1 MLDVLRTGAQTW
13 VAKLLMLILVASFG
27 VWGISGSLLS
37 NLGGGNAV
45 IKVGDVKVGPNEFR
59 LAYNRD
65 LAMMS
70 QQLGTRL
77 TSEQAK
83 AFGIEGRVYSQLAA
97 GAALDQLADNMDLG
111 VSKDQLAQF
120 IASDQAFHDASGN
133 FDRQTFNAVLQ
144 NAGMSEK
151 DYITSRS
158 RAATRSQLIDSI
170 GGGFKPPVTLVEAIL
185 EHQNEK
191 RDIAYLLITKDLVDP
206 VKAPSD
212 DALKAYFEKNK
223 AAYAAPEYRKLTYAT
238 LTPKDIADP
247 SAVSETEARAYY
259 DSHKNLYGTPEKRTI
274 DQLVFSDKKAADAA
288 AQKLKSGTSFDE
300 LVKAQGKAPA
310 DARLGTYAKADLPE
324 QNLAD
329 AAFAVKEAGGTTGVV
344 DGSFGPVILRVSEI
358 KPASV
363 KPFDEVKGQIREDL
377 ALQKAGDR
385 LLDVHDAYEDARA
398 GGATLQEAAKKEGM
412 KSVVIDAVDRNGQ
425 TPDGKALKTLPES
438 QELLKAA
445 FEGDQGVEIPSINLG
460 SDGYLWVEV
469 LDTMPAH
476 DRKLEEVHDKVV
488 ADWNAAQVSAEIEK
502 KAADIKKAID
512 GGKSLE
518 QVASELGISV
528 ETKSGIKRSDSD
540 PVVGEAA
547 VQTAFSGPKGLVTV
561 AASGSGDDKLVLKVT
576 GVTPTATSGYD
587 ALEPRQV
594 EALAGQTTNDI
605 FSQMVAMLQ
614 DRYGVSIN
622 QNLGDQAIRY

>member
-1 MLDVLRTGAQTW
+1 M
-13 VAKLLMLILVASFG
+13 
-27 VWGISGSLLS
+27 GI
-37 NLGGGNAV
+37 V
-45 IKVGDVKVGPNEFR
+45 
-59 LAYNRD
+59 
-65 LAMMS
+65 
-70 QQLGTRL
+70 
-77 TSEQAK
+77 
-83 AFGIEGRVYSQLAA
+83 
-97 GAALDQLADNMDLG
+97 
-111 VSKDQLAQF
+111 
-120 IASDQAFHDASGN
+120 
-133 FDRQTFNAVLQ
+133 
-144 NAGMSEK
+144 
-151 DYITSRS
+151 
-158 RAATRSQLIDSI
+158 
-170 GGGFKPPVTLVEAIL
+170 
-185 EHQNEK
+185 
-191 RDIAYLLITKDLVDP
+191 
-206 VKAPSD
+206 
-212 DALKAYFEKNK
+212 
-223 AAYAAPEYRKLTYAT
+223 
-238 LTPKDIADP
+238 
-247 SAVSETEARAYY
+247 
-259 DSHKNLYGTPEKRTI
+259 
-274 DQLVFSDKKAADAA
+274 
-288 AQKLKSGTSFDE
+288 
-300 LVKAQGKAPA
+300 
-310 DARLGTYAKADLPE
+310 
-324 QNLAD
+324 
-329 AAFAVKEAGGTTGVV
+329 
-344 DGSFGPVILRVSEI
+344 
-358 KPASV
+358 
-363 KPFDEVKGQIREDL
+363 
-377 ALQKAGDR
+377 
-385 LLDVHDAYEDARA
+385 A

-412 KSVVIDAVDRNGQ
+412 KSVIVDAVDRNGQ

-488 ADWNAAQVSAEIEK
+488 ADWTAAQVSAEIEK